1 MSSEKAILTIA
12 AVVMLVAAIS
22 LGFTYYSISS
32 FKDSLFT
39 GYVTAN
45 GTIYINITSAAAI
58 NLTTSIINFSSGRVS
73 AGSTYAV
80 LSTSAGTVVNGSWA
94 NVTQG
99 FIVENI
105 GNVNVTIS
113 LKTGKTNQTFINGTG
128 PLYQLNVTNS
138 ESGSC
143 INVTGFALSQWYNA
157 NITGFNVCSN
167 LSYLDSA
174 DTIRI
179 DVKLGVPYDAP
190 SSNGAMLSD
199 QVEVTAVQAT

>member
-1 MSSEKAILTIA
+1 MSSEKAILSIA

-58 NLTTSIINFSSGRVS
+58 NLTTDVINFSSGRVS

-80 LSTSAGTVVNGSWA
+80 LSTSSGTVVNGSWA

-99 FIVENI
+99 FVVENI

-113 LKTGKTNQTFINGTG
+113 LKNGKTNQTFIGGTG
-128 PLYQLNVTNS
+128 PLYQLNVTNN
-138 ESGSC
+138 EAGAC
-143 INVTGFALSQWYNA
+143 VNVTALSQWYNA
-157 NITGFNVCSN
+157 NISGVSICSN

-179 DVKLGVPYDAP
+179 DVRLGIPYDAP